1 MNIIS
6 LILHELN
13 SSLAKELALLHTISE
28 WQSWDWKHL
37 LCSLTETQSRI
48 VVVSAIREFDYIVE
62 IRHPQVR
69 GHAITQNYRGNI
81 LSDEND

>member
-37 LCSLTETQSRI
+37 ICSLTETQSRI
-48 VVVSAIREFDYIVE
+48 VVVSAIQELMI
-62 IRHPQVR
+62 
-69 GHAITQNYRGNI
+69 I
-81 LSDEND
+81 LWK